1 MINFGLEFSTL
12 ADKFNRLDE
21 VLQIHLIHPANN
33 QERSTRLLGQLL
45 PQPMRCWPIPP
56 FRDHI
61 PLMVGGSSEKKT
73 IPLAARHFNVIAGFD
88 ALQGKAR
95 CK

>member
-45 PQPMRCWPIPP
+45 PQQIGRA
-56 FRDHI
+56 H
-61 PLMVGGSSEKKT
+61 V
-73 IPLAARHFNVIAGFD
+73 
-88 ALQGKAR
+88 
-95 CK
+95 